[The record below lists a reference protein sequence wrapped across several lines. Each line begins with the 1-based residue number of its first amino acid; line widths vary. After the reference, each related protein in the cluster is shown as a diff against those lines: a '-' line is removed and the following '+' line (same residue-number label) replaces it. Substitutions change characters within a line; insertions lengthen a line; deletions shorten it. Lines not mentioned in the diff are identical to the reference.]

1 MSCLHIVYKEAPRLD
16 PSAGSLLDH
25 KMAKCSHESSVAI
38 GHAFV
43 DAPATSCWKRG
54 GCRNFCSRAGQMQAS
69 TRKMRTAYL
78 RNASG
83 GIGGK
88 MLTKPPHLRSPD
100 APSLSRHD
108 ARSNINYHHQISIS
122 CYIPS
127 NFNWNLQGVIHRP
140 RGAQA
145 QADEPVRQ
153 DTCCRHRLFSR
164 SSSVLAR
171 VRARVL
177 ARARARA
184 RVRGALMWP
193 CACVRSRSGAGA
205 YACACARS
213 RVRAYTRLW
222 RCACVRLASWCILVQ
237 GPTAVV
243 CMVSSLDTKM
253 HMQLQTAVCAQ
264 GVCTQLHAACT
275 AARLQ
280 SPMKFIHACRLGLRP
295 IFAAAVPLF

>member
-1 MSCLHIVYKEAPRLD
+1 MHLRHR
-16 PSAGSLLDH
+16 AGSVVDAATSAAEQGRCKPAHGRCVRLTSAMPAAALE
-25 KMAKCSHESSVAI
+25 AKCSPNRRTCA
-38 GHAFV
+38 
-43 DAPATSCWKRG
+43 AP
-54 GCRNFCSRAGQMQAS
+54 M
-69 TRKMRTAYL
+69 
-78 RNASG
+78 
-83 GIGGK
+83 
-88 MLTKPPHLRSPD
+88 P
-100 APSLSRHD
+100 PSLSRHD

-177 ARARARA
+177 AHARARARVRE

-193 CACVRSRSGAGA
+193 CACAIAFGCWGA
-205 YACACARS
+205 CVC
-213 RVRAYTRLW
+213 VRAVACSRLYETVEM
-222 RCACVRLASWCILVQ
+222 CVRVNCVLVHP
-237 GPTAVV
+237 GTRPHGG
-243 CMVSSLDTKM
+243 CLMVSSLDTKM
-253 HMQLQTAVCAQ
+253 HMQLQSAVCAQ
-264 GVCTQLHAACT
+264 GVGTQLHAACT

-280 SPMKFIHACRLGLRP
+280 SPMKFIHACR
-295 IFAAAVPLF
+295 

>member
-1 MSCLHIVYKEAPRLD
+1 MHLRHR
-16 PSAGSLLDH
+16 AGSVVDAATSAAEQGRCKPAHGRCVRLTSAMPAAALE
-25 KMAKCSHESSVAI
+25 AKCSPNRRTCA
-38 GHAFV
+38 
-43 DAPATSCWKRG
+43 AP
-54 GCRNFCSRAGQMQAS
+54 M
-69 TRKMRTAYL
+69 
-78 RNASG
+78 
-83 GIGGK
+83 
-88 MLTKPPHLRSPD
+88 P
-100 APSLSRHD
+100 PSLSRHD

-153 DTCCRHRLFSR
+153 DTCCRHKLFSM

-177 ARARARA
+177 AHARARARVRE

-205 YACACARS
+205 CACACARS

-222 RCACVRLASWCILVQ
+222 RCACV
-237 GPTAVV
+237 
-243 CMVSSLDTKM
+243 
-253 HMQLQTAVCAQ
+253 
-264 GVCTQLHAACT
+264 
-275 AARLQ
+275 
-280 SPMKFIHACRLGLRP
+280 
-295 IFAAAVPLF
+295 

>member
-1 MSCLHIVYKEAPRLD
+1 MGKS
-16 PSAGSLLDH
+16 
-25 KMAKCSHESSVAI
+25 SHESSVAI
-38 GHAFV
+38 GRAFV
-43 DAPATSCWKRG
+43 DAPATSSWKRG

-145 QADEPVRQ
+145 QADEPDRQ

-184 RVRGALMWP
+184 RVRERVRGALMWP
-193 CACVRSRSGAGA
+193 CACALAFGCWGV
-205 YACACARS
+205 CVC
-213 RVRAYTRLW
+213 VRAVACSRLYETVEM
-222 RCACVRLASWCILVQ
+222 CVRATCVLVHP
-237 GPTAVV
+237 GTRRPTAVG

-253 HMQLQTAVCAQ
+253 HMLLQTAVCAQ
-264 GVCTQLHAACT
+264 GVGTQLHAACT
-275 AARLQ
+275 AARLH
-280 SPMKFIHACRLGLRP
+280 SPMKFIHACR
-295 IFAAAVPLF
+295 